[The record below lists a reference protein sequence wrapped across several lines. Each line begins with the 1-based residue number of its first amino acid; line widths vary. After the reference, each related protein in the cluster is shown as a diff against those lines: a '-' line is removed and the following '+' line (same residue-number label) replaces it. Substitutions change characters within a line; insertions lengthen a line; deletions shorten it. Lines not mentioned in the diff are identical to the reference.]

1 MRKLGYI
8 LYGVFGL
15 ALVSCGPKTQETI
28 LKTGVVNQPVQLEVT
43 PDNRQADYMLEWTFT
58 KLPPRV
64 VLTKYDFQP
73 VQTSPEV
80 SFVPPDTGT
89 YRLEYILRN
98 QRGVEKVVQPF
109 TVRVGTVDQA
119 ARRPSATPDESAPA
133 ETSGPAGRNAQPTS
147 AGSPTSGGAA
157 SRSGQSPA
165 GRSSSEIMANPR
177 RTHRYTVQIASLK
190 SFSRAE
196 AVANQAKKLGYDSY
210 VQRATLPNTG
220 EIWYR
225 VRIGSFNTHQA
236 AETLL
241 KKLKQVP
248 AFSGNSM
255 WIDFQREDS

>member
-8 LYGVFGL
+8 LCGVFGL
-15 ALVSCGPKTQETI
+15 AVVSCGPKTQDTI
-28 LKTGVVNQPVQLEVT
+28 LKTGAVNQPVRLAVA
-43 PDNRQADYMLEWTFT
+43 PDNRQADYMIEWTFT

-80 SFVPPDTGT
+80 TFVPPDTGT
-89 YRLEYILRN
+89 YRLEYTLRN

-109 TVRVGTVDQA
+109 TVRVGTVAQA
-119 ARRPSATPDESAPA
+119 DRPPSATSDQTGTG
-133 ETSGPAGRNAQPTS
+133 ETAQPSPRTEPPS
-147 AGSPTSGGAA
+147 PSGSPAPSGTAT
-157 SRSGQSPA
+157 RSGQPPA
-165 GRSSSEIMANPR
+165 GNAPSGTTAIPR
-177 RTHRYTVQIASLK
+177 RANRYTVQVASLQ

-196 AVANQAKKLGYDSY
+196 AVASQAKKLGYDSY
-210 VQRATLPNTG
+210 IQRATLPTTG
-220 EIWYR
+220 AVWYR

-241 KKLKQVP
+241 RKLEQEP
-248 AFSGNSM
+248 AFSDNNM